1 MEADHGDLAT
11 DVRDTLAQLA
21 AFLTDPEAGAMFRA
35 LAGWA
40 QQDAPAATR
49 FRAEVVEPQRERDRA
64 PFLRARHRRHLPRR
78 FDIES
83 AIDRS
88 TGPVFARVLLAGPPL
103 TPDFLDTLVTAALD
117 GRDRDA
123 VAVDVVPA
131 CSDAVAAW
139 RPYRAAADRS
149 ARACSIAAR
158 PAWIFATRALEL
170 AAQRPAVARTR
181 LSIIGGR
188 KKH

>member
-21 AFLTDPEAGAMFRA
+21 AFLTDPEAGRCSGPSPDGRSRMRRPRTA
-35 LAGWA
+35 
-40 QQDAPAATR
+40 
-49 FRAEVVEPQRERDRA
+49 FRAEVVEPRRRSAIVPRSFTGPPIGVTCRA
-64 PFLRARHRRHLPRR
+64 R

-103 TPDFLDTLVTAALD
+103 TPDFLDTLVTAGVD
-117 GRDRDA
+117 GRDRDP

-158 PAWIFATRALEL
+158 PAWISPHEPLSW
-170 AAQRPAVARTR
+170 QRRGPLLRGPDY
-181 LSIIGGR
+181 LL
-188 KKH
+188 